1 MLLIIDIISIL
12 IECFKII
19 SQPKSKI
26 ILLFYTM
33 IIKIF
38 ILIIPIRVSVWGTA
52 NMFYVT
58 MSVYLNLFQFFKTL
72 RYDCLSIR
80 TIEENPLETEE
91 VEVEVVFVNQDIDVM
106 DGALCSICLDGE
118 KKVDSMIESCEHVF
132 HRSCIE
138 HWVDI
143 NQSCPNCRSKITEVH
158 FN

>member
-1 MLLIIDIISIL
+1 
-12 IECFKII
+12 
-19 SQPKSKI
+19 
-26 ILLFYTM
+26 M

-38 ILIIPIRVSVWGTA
+38 IVIIPITVSVWGTT
-52 NMFYVT
+52 NMFYVTMLVT

-72 RYDCLSIR
+72 RSDCLSIR
-80 TIEENPLETEE
+80 TIEENPLEAEEVEVE

-106 DGALCSICLDGE
+106 DGALCSICLDGG